1 MLNERTWHGNMAL
14 NTLAVTSEQQLQ
26 GGIKVMHIVSLFIIP
41 VTQMMIWELNTIRPD
56 KMWSFWYEF
65 KCSSKHEPWS
75 LQTNAHRQNVFS
87 FCSKA
92 SILLTAT
99 SMLDEP
105 QPENFWNL
113 PGSAMWKELGVR
125 RLGHLANCLSDQ
137 SEGCSSSNQ
146 SESWWWHGHK
156 QERLTTDLESL

>member
-1 MLNERTWHGNMAL
+1 MLNERTWHGNMVL

-75 LQTNAHRQNVFS
+75 LQTNAHRQNVF
-87 FCSKA
+87 FLFK
-92 SILLTAT
+92 SINPADGNQHVGWTPTRKFLKSPGLCHVEGAWGEEVRT
-99 SMLDEP
+99 SGQLSVRSVRGMFI
-105 QPENFWNL
+105 QQ
-113 PGSAMWKELGVR
+113 SVRELVV
-125 RLGHLANCLSDQ
+125 A
-137 SEGCSSSNQ
+137 
-146 SESWWWHGHK
+146 WA
-156 QERLTTDLESL
+156 